1 LSYPRELKSILFRFS
16 ILTDSR
22 MSFNMIQL
30 IINGQT
36 QHFESTLNVAQL
48 LERMTLNNKRIA
60 IEYNGQIVPRSKFK
74 EQTLV
79 DGDQLEIVV
88 AVGGG

>member
-1 LSYPRELKSILFRFS
+1 MF
-16 ILTDSR
+16 
-22 MSFNMIQL
+22 FNMIQL

-60 IEYNGQIVPRSKFK
+60 IEYNGQIVTRSKFK

>member
-1 LSYPRELKSILFRFS
+1 MFC
-16 ILTDSR
+16 
-22 MSFNMIQL
+22 NMIQL
-30 IINGQT
+30 FINGQT
-36 QHFESTLNVAQL
+36 QHFESALNVAQL
-48 LERMTLNNKRIA
+48 LEQMTLNNKRIA

-74 EQTLV
+74 EQILV

>member
-1 LSYPRELKSILFRFS
+1 MFYK
-16 ILTDSR
+16 
-22 MSFNMIQL
+22 MIQL

-36 QHFESTLNVAQL
+36 QHFDSTLNVAQL

-60 IEYNGQIVPRSKFK
+60 IEYNGQIVPRSKFE

>member
-1 LSYPRELKSILFRFS
+1 MF
-16 ILTDSR
+16 
-22 MSFNMIQL
+22 FNMIQL

-36 QHFESTLNVAQL
+36 QHFESTLNVTQL
-48 LERMTLNNKRIA
+48 LERMALNNKRIA

-74 EQTLV
+74 EQALV

>member
-1 LSYPRELKSILFRFS
+1 MLGPRAKINIVLAIL
-16 ILTDSR
+16 ILTDLGCSLE
-22 MSFNMIQL
+22 MIQL

-36 QHFESTLNVAQL
+36 QHFDSALNVAQL
-48 LERMTLNNKRIA
+48 LERMTLNSKRIA
-60 IEYNGQIVPRSKFK
+60 IECNGQIVPRSKFE
-74 EQTLV
+74 EQILA

>member
-1 LSYPRELKSILFRFS
+1 
-16 ILTDSR
+16 
-22 MSFNMIQL
+22 MIQL

-36 QHFESTLNVAQL
+36 QHFDSKLNVAQL
-48 LERMTLNNKRIA
+48 LERMTLNN
-60 IEYNGQIVPRSKFK
+60 PRSKFE